1 MIFWH
6 IYWKEVGKVK
16 NNKVKISRLWSGGN
30 SKYQSNNMKN
40 LGQKNISA
48 LIALFLAITIVTS
61 VDAKSNDSN
70 TPIFEEDLSYLEDV
84 QEYVDA
90 YMEPSPMVFEE
101 APQTVKVFDAEGN
114 LVLQGMVSELSEEGL
129 RIYRQAD
136 YLSSLYNTKYYRL
149 K

>member
-1 MIFWH
+1 
-6 IYWKEVGKVK
+6 
-16 NNKVKISRLWSGGN
+16 
-30 SKYQSNNMKN
+30 MKN

-48 LIALFLAITIVTS
+48 FIALFLAITIVTS

-70 TPIFEEDLSYLEDV
+70 TPVIEEDLSYLEDV

-90 YMEPSPMVFEE
+90 YMEPTPMVFEE
-101 APQTVKVFDAEGN
+101 DPQTVKVFDAEGN

-129 RIYRQAD
+129 KIYRQAD

>member
-1 MIFWH
+1 MPI
-6 IYWKEVGKVK
+6 GKK
-16 NNKVKISRLWSGGN
+16 LARLKTIRLKLAAFGRAVTQN
-30 SKYQSNNMKN
+30 INSNNMKN

-48 LIALFLAITIVTS
+48 LIALFLAVTIVTS

-84 QEYVDA
+84 QAYVDA

-101 APQTVKVFDAEGN
+101 APQTVQVFDAEGN
-114 LVLQGMVSELSEEGL
+114 LVLQGMVSELSDEGL
-129 RIYRQAD
+129 KIYRQAD

>member
-1 MIFWH
+1 MPI
-6 IYWKEVGKVK
+6 GKK
-16 NNKVKISRLWSGGN
+16 LARLKTIRLKLTAFGQAVTQN
-30 SKYQSNNMKN
+30 INSNNMKN

-48 LIALFLAITIVTS
+48 LIALFLAVTIVTS

-84 QEYVDA
+84 QAYVDT
-90 YMEPSPMVFEE
+90 YMEHSPMVYEE

-129 RIYRQAD
+129 KIYRQAD

>member
-1 MIFWH
+1 MA
-6 IYWKEVGKVK
+6 
-16 NNKVKISRLWSGGN
+16 RLKTIRLKLTAFGRAVTQN
-30 SKYQSNNMKN
+30 INSNNMKN

-48 LIALFLAITIVTS
+48 FIALFLAITIVTS

-70 TPIFEEDLSYLEDV
+70 TPVIEEDLSYLEDV

-90 YMEPSPMVFEE
+90 YMEPTPMVFEE
-101 APQTVKVFDAEGN
+101 DLQTVKVFDAEGN

>member
-1 MIFWH
+1 MA
-6 IYWKEVGKVK
+6 
-16 NNKVKISRLWSGGN
+16 RLKTIRLKLTAFGRAVTQN
-30 SKYQSNNMKN
+30 INSNNMKN

-48 LIALFLAITIVTS
+48 FIALFLAITIVTS

-70 TPIFEEDLSYLEDV
+70 TPVIEEDLSYLEDV

-101 APQTVKVFDAEGN
+101 DPQTVKVFDAEGN